1 MSMWFVQRLMANLP
15 SHFVVGRQGED
26 VAVHYLR
33 SLGYKI
39 VGRNVR
45 VGRHKEIDI
54 VARDPYD
61 HVLVFI
67 EVKTRSRE
75 SEFVPE
81 MNMTRSK
88 KDALCHAVR
97 QWIARRE
104 YEGGYRLD
112 LVCVVEGRIMQHVK
126 EMGWE

>member
-1 MSMWFVQRLMANLP
+1 MWFAKRLMESLP
-15 SHFVVGRQGED
+15 LHFSVGRRGED
-26 VAVHYLR
+26 IATRYLK

-39 VGRNVR
+39 INRNVR

-54 VARDPYD
+54 IARDPCD
-61 HVLVFI
+61 SVLVFV
-67 EVKTRSRE
+67 EVKSRAQQ
-75 SEFVPE
+75 SVFAPE

-97 QWIARRE
+97 QWIARKE

-112 LVCVVEGRIMQHVK
+112 LVCVVEGCVTQHVK
-126 EMGWE
+126 EVGMSW